1 MEKLINQILN
11 NKLLEF
17 TVTTELFGSET
28 YVFVDGTWL
37 RKKDGNITFDYT
49 PYIMVSLLKGF
60 YSRENAIYEVVT
72 IRDVCEKEIKFLE
85 SKTWELRKIRASIAD
100 VDERMSHLLGK
111 RIKEL
116 KKEIA
121 SYEIKILEAEGK
133 EKFTEAEIVSLF
145 GYTDF
150 FFLIDEAY
158 IVRNVDMKWKVRQ
171 SV

>member
-1 MEKLINQILN
+1 MENLINQVLN

-17 TVTTELFGSET
+17 TVTTEVFGSET
-28 YVFVDGTWL
+28 YVFIDGIWHQKGEL
-37 RKKDGNITFDYT
+37 FPFDYEPEGMAFILET
-49 PYIMVSLLKGF
+49 F
-60 YSRENAIYEVVT
+60 YSRLSAIYEVVT

-100 VDERMSHLLGK
+100 VNERMSRLLGV

-121 SYEIKILEAEGK
+121 SYEVKILEAEGK
-133 EKFTEAEIVSLF
+133 EEFTEAEIVGLF
-145 GYTDF
+145 GYADF
-150 FFLIDEAY
+150 FFLIDESF
-158 IVRNVDMKWKVRQ
+158 IVRNKDMKWKVRQ